1 MRGPDVLDMQ
11 IEVDLLLQRPVG
23 PPGRDAV
30 RRELH
35 AEPPL
40 AVDDHAMKVVVLID
54 RATQETRPE
63 RAQGTGAN
71 SRSQDR
77 AKHSRDAFN
86 RLLSRLFRR

>member
-1 MRGPDVLDMQ
+1 
-11 IEVDLLLQRPVG
+11 
-23 PPGRDAV
+23 
-30 RRELH
+30 
-35 AEPPL
+35 
-40 AVDDHAMKVVVLID
+40 MKVVVLID